1 MEISLRNR
9 YEYYGVVGMK
19 ATENECFFLSRET
32 LVSDIGAMDNG
43 FV

>member
-19 ATENECFFLSRET
+19 ATEDEFFFWPRET
-32 LVSDIGAMDNG
+32 LVSDTMDNG